1 MRCQL
6 ICRFAFI
13 YLIVFFIFLNYSRHL
28 EEREVLKAKLE
39 SMERKLEERD
49 NDIRQLNR
57 RNYLE
62 TKNFKTQL
70 ATERKK
76 YKELCQ
82 KQNNNI
88 DKTGEK
94 ISSNDSDYSSAKDIK
109 EVKCCKRKYN
119 SHDLFENFSSPSSF
133 QHDSDF
139 E

>member
-1 MRCQL
+1 
-6 ICRFAFI
+6 
-13 YLIVFFIFLNYSRHL
+13 
-28 EEREVLKAKLE
+28 
-39 SMERKLEERD
+39 MERKLEERD

-88 DKTGEK
+88 EKTGEK

-109 EVKCCKRKYN
+109 EVSRCKRKYN
-119 SHDLFENFSSPSSF
+119 SHDLL
-133 QHDSDF
+133 
-139 E
+139 